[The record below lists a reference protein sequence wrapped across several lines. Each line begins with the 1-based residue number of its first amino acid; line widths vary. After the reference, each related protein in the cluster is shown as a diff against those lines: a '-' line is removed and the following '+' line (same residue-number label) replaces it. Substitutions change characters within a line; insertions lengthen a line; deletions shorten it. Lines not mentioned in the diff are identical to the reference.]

1 MLRFPI
7 LRFIASVY
15 VSFLISASV
24 DSAVAQECANPE
36 AGCPT
41 EEDPNC
47 PSRPHIIRCAG
58 KYLDTNQNRLLER
71 IELEN
76 AIDGLSFF
84 SRGILKVI
92 GSVDKIMAKCDFDGD
107 GAISIEKDMPATE
120 ETCLATCFKKRAFK
134 GAFFPDCDL

>member
-1 MLRFPI
+1 MMKSPI
-7 LRFIASVY
+7 FRFIASLY
-15 VSFLISASV
+15 VSLLISASSV
-24 DSAVAQECANPE
+24 NAAGKQECINPE

-71 IELEN
+71 VELEN

-92 GSVDKIMAKCDFDGD
+92 GSVDKIMAKCDGKSNYHLLSYRLCPSLLKHISHFDL
-107 GAISIEKDMPATE
+107 SVHSYS
-120 ETCLATCFKKRAFK
+120 
-134 GAFFPDCDL
+134 PDSRW